1 MSEQQINQILEAE
14 AEAIATYRDTMAELW
29 NQFSSLL
36 CAAMAERG
44 N

>member
-1 MSEQQINQILEAE
+1 MNNDAIDQLLEAE
-14 AEAIATYRDTMAELW
+14 AEAVEAYRDTMAELW

-36 CAAMAERG
+36 CAAMAERS